1 MITRMRPFES
11 TAIAPNGRTVAEN
24 FATWFLGS
32 AVVTPRGQPL
42 MVFHRTAADFTA
54 FDTDRGD
61 LGSHFGTA
69 EQALALNMGM
79 MRPGEATV
87 PVYLALRNPIKLRD
101 LGSFHADAVA
111 PQLRKHGLLD
121 AASAQRLHRLGDVGT
136 VEERR
141 GANREI
147 KSILMVAGF
156 DGVVY
161 ENKQEGNGK
170 SWIAFCPEQV
180 KSAIGNSGLFNADTP
195 DMVDRSTVSRAPRRR
210 P

>member
-1 MITRMRPFES
+1 MHPFES
-11 TAIAPNGRTVAEN
+11 TAVAPNGRTFAEN
-24 FATWFLGS
+24 FSSWFSGS
-32 AVVTPRGQPL
+32 VVVTRRGQP
-42 MVFHRTAADFTA
+42 MPVFHRTAADFCT

-69 EQALALNMGM
+69 EQAQALNMGM
-79 MRPGEATV
+79 MRPGEATIAA
-87 PVYLALRNPIKLRD
+87 YLALRNPIQLKD

-111 PQLRKHGLLD
+111 PQLLQLGLLD
-121 AASAQRLHRLGDVGT
+121 AATAQRLYRLGDEGT

-147 KSILMVAGF
+147 KALLVAAGF

-161 ENKQEGNGK
+161 ENKQEGKGR
-170 SWIAFCPEQV
+170 SWIAFRPLQI
-180 KSAIGNSGLFNADTP
+180 KSAVGNSGRFCSLSADIS
-195 DMVDRSTVSRAPRRR
+195 DRPAVSPANRRR

>member
-61 LGSHFGTA
+61 LGSHFGSA

-111 PQLRKHGLLD
+111 PQLRKLGLLD

-147 KSILMVAGF
+147 KALLMAAGF

-161 ENKQEGNGK
+161 ENKQEGAGK
-170 SWIAFCPEQV
+170 SWIAFRPEQV
-180 KSAIGNSGLFNADTP
+180 KSAIGNSGHFNSTSSDFSDRVATTP
-195 DMVDRSTVSRAPRRR
+195 GIRRR